1 MMTLIFGLV
10 FYGALEKDL
19 SPWEKLQS
27 EWFPF
32 REILYSGQGHK
43 AFFESLNVRVHGF
56 NFSNRMKIES
66 IFKLLGGKH
75 SSMRTN
81 GDKGESIMG

>member
-1 MMTLIFGLV
+1 MTLIFGLV
-10 FYGALEKDL
+10 FYGALEKDI
-19 SPWEKLQS
+19 SPWGKLQS

-32 REILYSGQGHK
+32 REIPYSGQGHK
-43 AFFESLNVRVHGF
+43 ASYESLKVRVHGF
-56 NFSNRMKIES
+56 CFSNRMKIES